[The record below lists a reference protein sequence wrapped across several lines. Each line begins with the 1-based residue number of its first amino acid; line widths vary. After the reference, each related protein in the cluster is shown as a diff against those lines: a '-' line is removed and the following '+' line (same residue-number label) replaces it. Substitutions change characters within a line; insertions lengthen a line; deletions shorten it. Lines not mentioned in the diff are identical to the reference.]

1 MHVYVY
7 ICIYIS
13 LCFYPIDAQRTKPIP
28 IVYHSL
34 LLSLV
39 STHQHICSEAKMMF
53 CLQTAVPSC
62 LWNHRSNALDY
73 YQV

>member
-1 MHVYVY
+1 MYIYIIYVY
-7 ICIYIS
+7 I
-13 LCFYPIDAQRTKPIP
+13 CFYPIDAQRTKSIP
-28 IVYHSL
+28 IVYHGL

-39 STHQHICSEAKMMF
+39 SAHQHICSEAKMMF